1 MISNVVF
8 DLGGVIITLDR
19 QRAVERF
26 ERMGLRAVD
35 ELLDVYEQQGIF
47 LELETGRIDAEGFRC
62 KLSEM
67 VGKEVSKE
75 EVVAGWLGF
84 MLDVPQHKLDY
95 IEGLRKRYRVF
106 LLSNTNSIVMD
117 WAESKDFCPAGRPL
131 SSYFDRIYAS
141 YRMGVTKPNANIFLR
156 MMKDAGIHADET
168 LFVDD
173 GIRNTETAA
182 RLGMRTY
189 LAKNGEEWRP
199 DIEAMLLSE

>member
-1 MISNVVF
+1 MIRNVVF

-19 QRAVERF
+19 RRAVERF
-26 ERMGLRAVD
+26 ERMGLKAVD
-35 ELLDVYEQQGIF
+35 ELLDVYEQQGVF
-47 LELETGRIDAEGFRC
+47 LELETGQIDAEGFRC

-67 VGKEVSKE
+67 VGKEVTTE

-95 IEGLRKRYRVF
+95 IEALRKKYKVF
-106 LLSNTNSIVMD
+106 LLSNTNPIVVE

-131 SSYFDRIYAS
+131 SSYFDKVYMS

-156 MMKDAGIHADET
+156 MMEDAGIHANET

-173 GIRNTETAA
+173 GIRNIETAA
-182 RLGMRTY
+182 RLGMHTY
-189 LAKNGEEWRP
+189 LATNGEEWHSSV
-199 DIEAMLLSE
+199 EAILLSE